1 MPAPL
6 FNRWPLWGLLA
17 SAAMLGAAHA
27 FETFGHLSPC
37 TLCLRQREVYW
48 VAMAVAAIGAALGFS
63 AWRARSTRWFCVLL
77 GLIFLYG
84 AGLAAY
90 HAGAEWGW
98 WKGPAACSGGAVH
111 VTAADLARV
120 LDARASV
127 PACDKAPWVF
137 LGLSMA
143 GWNALISLSLA
154 IVSGWAA
161 ARTRSAP

>member
-1 MPAPL
+1 
-6 FNRWPLWGLLA
+6 
-17 SAAMLGAAHA
+17 MLGAAHA
-27 FETFGHLSPC
+27 FEIFGHLSPC

-48 VAMAVAAIGAALGFS
+48 WAMAVGAAGAGLDFS
-63 AWRARSTRWFCVLL
+63 SWRTKATRPACVVL

-84 AGLAAY
+84 AGLASY

-120 LDARASV
+120 LSAKASV

-143 GWNALISLSLA
+143 GWNALISLGLA
-154 IVSGWAA
+154 TVSGWAA
-161 ARTRSAP
+161 ARGRTGT